1 MKKITLLTAAI
12 AMMFTAC
19 NKSSAVD
26 KINSDNVQNAA
37 IAEKN
42 MGEVPVISFDKS
54 IHDFG
59 TLKEGDVVE
68 TIFKFTNT
76 GKSDLII
83 SNAKSSCGCT
93 VPDLSKIKN
102 KPFKPGE
109 SGEFNVKFNSKGKPN
124 KLNKTVTVT
133 TNTKTGKEKVQITGF
148 VTPDPE
154 AAAKRAEAAAKRKAD
169 LAKKKAAE
177 AAANAIK

>member
-1 MKKITLLTAAI
+1 MKKIILLTAAV

-19 NKSSAVD
+19 NKPSAANEV
-26 KINSDNVQNAA
+26 NSENVKNAA
-37 IAEKN
+37 VTEKN
-42 MGEVPVISFDKS
+42 MGDVPVITFDKS

-68 TIFKFTNT
+68 TVFKFTNN
-76 GKSDLII
+76 GKTDLII

-124 KLNKTVTVT
+124 KLNKTVTIT
-133 TNTKTGKEKVQITGF
+133 ANTKTGKEKVQITGF

-169 LAKKKAAE
+169 LAKKNADK
-177 AAANAIK
+177 AAANASK